1 MSEKRPTIYDVASA
15 AGVSKSL
22 VSLVL
27 QDSPKV
33 SAAKRG
39 AVERAI
45 ADLGYR
51 PSRAAATLA
60 ASRSRTIGVLVD
72 DFTNLWFVELLKG
85 LRSVVEPRGYRVL
98 VGDVASGG
106 GDEQTTLENFL
117 SLDVDGLVIAAEALP
132 ATARALGM
140 PVVIAGNRAVDLPR
154 ALVVAGDDTLG
165 AELAAEHLLG
175 LGHRRLGHVTGPGEA
190 ARLRASAFERAVAAH
205 GGADLTVRSGAGT
218 LEEDGYDAGARLMR
232 DAPAITAILAANDTM
247 ALGVAAALREAGRAV
262 PGDVSL
268 VGFDDSPLARSHL
281 LDLTSVDYRGIVVGG
296 EIGKVL
302 LQWLGGG
309 NPAAP
314 AKVAPRLIRRGSSQ
328 PPSGAA
334 AQG

>member
-33 SAAKRG
+33 SAVKR
-39 AVERAI
+39 ASVERAI
-45 ADLGYR
+45 AELGYR

-85 LRSVVEPRGYRVL
+85 LRSAVEPRGYRVL

-106 GDEQTTLENFL
+106 PDAQATLENFL
-117 SLDVDGLVIAAEALP
+117 SLEVDALVIAAEVLP
-132 ATARALGM
+132 AAASGWGI
-140 PVVIAGNRAVDLPR
+140 PVVVAGNRTVDLPH
-154 ALVVAGDDTLG
+154 AVVVAGDDGRG
-165 AELAAEHLLG
+165 AELAAEHLIG

-190 ARLRASAFERAVAAH
+190 ARLRADSFARTVAGHPGAV
-205 GGADLTVRSGAGT
+205 LTVRAGAGT
-218 LEEDGYDAGARLMR
+218 LEADGYDAGTRLLR
-232 DAPAITAILAANDTM
+232 DAPDITAILAANDTM

-268 VGFDDSPLARSHL
+268 VGFDDSPLAKSHL
-281 LDLTSVDYRGIVVGG
+281 LDLTSVDYRGVVVGG
-296 EIGKVL
+296 EVGAVL

-309 NPAAP
+309 DPVAP
-314 AKVAPRLIRRGSSQ
+314 PRVAPRLMRRGSTQ
-328 PPSGAA
+328 PPRGAA